1 MCSNLA
7 RCEVDLRFLSSQA
20 PSLTSCMMDSRTLPL
35 VWLAV
40 WLALLLAWQLA
51 LLVMRVSGAG

>member
-1 MCSNLA
+1 
-7 RCEVDLRFLSSQA
+7 
-20 PSLTSCMMDSRTLPL
+20 MMDSRTLPL